1 MTPTAIVRQQ
11 AEAQAKRDIL
21 EKLKRPTLEMIGAG
35 HSTFGKNVFGVSG
48 TQIRKIFV
56 AMIEEF
62 EK

>member
-21 EKLKRPTLEMIGAG
+21 EKLKRPTLEMILAG
-35 HSTFGKNVFGVSG
+35 LDANKSFVNG
-48 TQIRKIFV
+48 TMVRKIFV